1 MAFFLM
7 HSENWWVH
15 EVIYMNVSLGIEK
28 ELVKI
33 LTRSWSDSQQARN
46 IREPP

>member
-33 LTRSWSDSQQARN
+33 QHPFMVRLSAS
-46 IREPP
+46 